1 MAKKGRRAGLFI
13 GGVLFGLI
21 RGIFFKNK
29 YWGSF
34 MNFVTIWN
42 NICLYEG
49 EIFYTITGKPY
60 RYVVYEDYIMIEN
73 IKGSRIKKESIK
85 KALLIDNPSPSKINI
100 ENIRGPSYVYGIITD
115 RRILS

>member
-1 MAKKGRRAGLFI
+1 
-13 GGVLFGLI
+13 
-21 RGIFFKNK
+21 
-29 YWGSF
+29 
-34 MNFVTIWN
+34 
-42 NICLYEG
+42 
-49 EIFYTITGKPY
+49 
-60 RYVVYEDYIMIEN
+60 MIEN